1 MSPTIRD
8 LIRPIAIRGMLL
20 RERLATGA
28 TFNPLDY
35 AYQQDPVPFFSRLR
49 ERDPVHRSQLLKGW
63 VLSRY
68 DDIDAVLRDHERFGN
83 DGRKSPNGPAAGVY
97 QLDEPSMLFLDPP
110 DHTRLRAIVSKG
122 FTRRSIEAWR
132 LHTEQ
137 LVDQLLDEIGDVPR
151 FEVMERFAN
160 RLPTLVIA
168 EMLGVPADDYAQFRA
183 WSDLVAR
190 TLEPTMTPAELQ
202 EAIVARNALHDY
214 LAGIVDERRRSPR
227 EDLVSVLVAV
237 EEGGD
242 SMTTEELLTMLI
254 LLLVAGNETTTNLIG
269 NGLLA
274 LLRHPDQLAWLRAHP
289 EASESAIEELLR
301 FDGPVQLD
309 GRTAL
314 ADVTIGGKTI
324 AFGEQVIL
332 LLGSANRDPRA
343 FPDPDRLDLERGNK
357 SHLSF
362 GRGIH
367 HCLGAPLARMEGQIA
382 LPRLIARYPNLRLDE
397 PAPLFKDNVVLR
409 GLSRLPVAV

>member
-8 LIRPIAIRGMLL
+8 LIRPVAIRGMLL

-35 AYQQDPVPFFSRLR
+35 AYQQDPVPFFARLR
-49 ERDPVHRSQLLKGW
+49 ERDPVHRSQLLTGW

-68 DDIDAVLRDHERFGN
+68 DDIDAVLRDHERFGS
-83 DGRKSPNGPAAGVY
+83 DGRKSPNGPEAGVY
-97 QLDEPSMLFLDPP
+97 QLDEPSMLFRDPP

-132 LHTEQ
+132 LRTEQ

-289 EASESAIEELLR
+289 DESEHAIEELLR
-301 FDGPVQLD
+301 FDGPVQVD

-314 ADVTIGGKTI
+314 ANVTIGGKTI
-324 AFGEQVIL
+324 QFGEQVIL

-382 LPRLIARYPNLRLDE
+382 LPRLIARFPNLRLDE
-397 PAPLFKDNVVLR
+397 PPPLFKDNVVLR
-409 GLSRLPVAV
+409 GLSRLSVAV